1 MKEII
6 ENYNRR
12 LISVLN
18 NFPKDNIYK
27 LAEELNIAW
36 KNNRTVFLC
45 GNGGSAGNAMHLAND
60 FIYGAGVNYGKGL
73 NIEALTSNSSVLTC
87 LANDIGY
94 ENIFSQQL
102 KAKGKKK
109 IF

>member
-6 ENYNRR
+6 ENYNKR

-45 GNGGSAGNAMHLAND
+45 GNGG
-60 FIYGAGVNYGKGL
+60 
-73 NIEALTSNSSVLTC
+73 ALVMRC
-87 LANDIGY
+87 I
-94 ENIFSQQL
+94 
-102 KAKGKKK
+102 
-109 IF
+109 

>member
-36 KNNRTVFLC
+36 KNNRTVF
-45 GNGGSAGNAMHLAND
+45 
-60 FIYGAGVNYGKGL
+60 
-73 NIEALTSNSSVLTC
+73 
-87 LANDIGY
+87 
-94 ENIFSQQL
+94 
-102 KAKGKKK
+102 
-109 IF
+109 